1 MNNNGFKNG
10 ALFGTI
16 VGTSLGMIFGTKM
29 GPMQKRKV
37 MRSARR
43 ATSTLKNGINSLWG

>member
-16 VGTSLGMIFGTKM
+16 VGTSLGMMFGTRM
-29 GPMQKRKV
+29 SPIQRKKI
-37 MRSARR
+37 ARTAKR
-43 ATSTLKNGINSLWG
+43 ATSTLKNGVSSLWR